1 MGTIPRPSIN
11 FIALA
16 SQSSDPEISADYQAR
31 LADIERL
38 LNSNPVL
45 AEQRAAEFLAAV
57 PGHPMGLLLRGI
69 ACRLLGEPAAA
80 IDILSPL
87 ADGHPDAPLVHLQ
100 LGLALHE
107 TEQDAAAVQSMRRA
121 VAVNPEFGDAWLAL
135 ADLLTSM
142 KEPGEA
148 DAAFMEYVRCSTQDP
163 LLLEASA
170 ALRANRVDEAET
182 LLQGHLD
189 QHPNDIAALCL
200 LADVADRHD
209 RMNDAE
215 ALLTRCLELA
225 PSFLRARHNYAVVL
239 LRQNKTTA
247 ALEETRRL
255 LLQDPDNPDIRKL
268 RAAILVRL
276 REYDE
281 SIALCEGLLDEDPN
295 QPTVWTSLGH
305 MLKSVGR
312 REECIQAYHKA
323 IALAPHYGE
332 PYWSLVNLKTLQFTD
347 AELESMR
354 GQLSGSTLSA
364 GDRIHF
370 NFALGRSLEDRGEY
384 AESFRFYDEGNR
396 LRRINKP
403 YHAEELTNYVR
414 RCKMLFTETFFAERN
429 SWGAEISDPIFILG
443 LPRSGSTLVEQI
455 LASHP
460 AVEGTM
466 ELPEIPAIA
475 KSLDD
480 WNIGDQ
486 VDQKYP
492 EILAD
497 LEPDTLRELGQAY
510 IEQTRIQRKQGTP
523 FFIDKMPN
531 NFAHIGLI
539 QLILPQARI
548 IDVRRHPMA
557 CGFSLYKE
565 HFARAQNFSYKLED
579 IGRYYLN
586 YIDLMAHFDRVLP
599 GRVHRVIYESLVADT
614 ENEVRRLL
622 DYCGLPFEPAC
633 LDFYKNDRPVSTASS
648 EQVRSPIYRSGL
660 EHWRNYEPWL
670 GPLKLMVGPLLESYP
685 EYPADVISS

>member
-1 MGTIPRPSIN
+1 MT
-11 FIALA
+11 
-16 SQSSDPEISADYQAR
+16 SQSSNPENSAGNQAR
-31 LADIERL
+31 LADIEQL
-38 LNSNPVL
+38 LNSNPAL

-69 ACRLLGEPAAA
+69 AYRLLGEAAAA

-107 TEQDAAAVQSMRRA
+107 SDRNAAAVQSMRKA
-121 VAVNPEFGDAWLAL
+121 VAANPEFGDAWLAL
-135 ADLLTSM
+135 ADLLTSIG
-142 KEPGEA
+142 EFGEA
-148 DAAFMEYVRCSTQDP
+148 DTAFMEYVRSSTQDP
-163 LLLEASA
+163 LLQAASA
-170 ALRANRVDEAET
+170 ALRANRVGEAET
-182 LLQGHLD
+182 LLQGQLD

-209 RMNDAE
+209 RMIDAE
-215 ALLTRCLELA
+215 ALLSRCLELA

-239 LRQNKTTA
+239 LRQNKTAA
-247 ALEETRRL
+247 ALEETDRL
-255 LLQDPDNPDIRKL
+255 LLQEPGNPDIRKL

-281 SIALCEGLLDEDPN
+281 SIALCEDLLEEDPN

-312 REECIQAYHKA
+312 REDCIQAYRKA

-332 PYWSLVNLKTLQFTD
+332 PYWSMVNLKTLQFTD

-370 NFALGRSLEDRGEY
+370 NFALGRTLEDRGEY

-403 YHAEELTNYVR
+403 YHAEELTDYVR
-414 RCKMLFTETFFAERN
+414 RCKMLFTETFFAGRT
-429 SWGAEISDPIFILG
+429 SWGAEIPDPIFILG

-455 LASHP
+455 LASHST
-460 AVEGTM
+460 VEGTM
-466 ELPEIPAIA
+466 ELPEISAIA

-480 WNIGDQ
+480 WSAGDQ
-486 VDQKYP
+486 GDKKYP

-497 LEPDTLRELGQAY
+497 LESDTLRELGEAY
-510 IEQTRIQRKQGTP
+510 IEQTRIQRKSGTP

-539 QLILPQARI
+539 HLILPGARI
-548 IDVRRHPMA
+548 IDVRRHPLA

-565 HFARAQNFSYKLED
+565 HFARAQNFSYDLKD

-586 YIDLMAHFDRVLP
+586 YVDLMAHFDKALP
-599 GRVHRVIYESLVADT
+599 GRVHRIIYESLVTDT
-614 ENEVRRLL
+614 EKEVRRLL
-622 DYCGLPFEPAC
+622 EYCDLPFESAC
-633 LDFYKNDRPVSTASS
+633 LDFYKNERAVSTASS
-648 EQVRSPIYRSGL
+648 EQVRSPIYTSGL
-660 EHWRNYEPWL
+660 DHWRNYEPWL
-670 GPLKLMVGPLLESYP
+670 GPLVEVVGQVAESYP
-685 EYPADVISS
+685 AVPNVALSG